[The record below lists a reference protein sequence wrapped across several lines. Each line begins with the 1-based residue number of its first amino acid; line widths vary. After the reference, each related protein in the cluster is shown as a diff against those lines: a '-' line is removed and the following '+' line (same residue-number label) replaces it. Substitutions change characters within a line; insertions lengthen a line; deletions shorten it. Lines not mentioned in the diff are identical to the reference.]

1 MMVHIKPNTIDGRPS
16 TISVELMLTNLI
28 CGGKKM
34 QYYRTGTNYSKIES
48 MKQE

>member
-28 CGGKKM
+28 FGGKIE
-34 QYYRTGTNYSKIES
+34 YYSTGTNYFMIECT
-48 MKQE
+48 KQE